1 MSKSKLFPLVR
12 KGKIK
17 NNAQGYLDVAK
28 GKKHRVECV
37 KINERAV
44 EKQTK
49 GGTEEG
55 LRRDQRSVRI
65 CVCMQ
70 PWKEHRR
77 VRSDKSVTA
86 AASLV
91 Y

>member
-1 MSKSKLFPLVR
+1 M
-12 KGKIK
+12 
-17 NNAQGYLDVAK
+17 AK

-55 LRRDQRSVRI
+55 LRRDQRSVRDVSA
-65 CVCMQ
+65 CS
-70 PWKEHRR
+70 RG
-77 VRSDKSVTA
+77 KSIGE
-86 AASLV
+86 
-91 Y
+91 